1 MSMFLR
7 ASGWLGALLTI
18 VVLVIALLKQLIAF
32 VGFLMFAI
40 KAGLVIL
47 FIGLLVMIAVMIFST
62 KKKHKRERE
71 GF

>member
-1 MSMFLR
+1 MSKFLR

-47 FIGLLVMIAVMIFST
+47 FLGLMVMIVVLFFT
-62 KKKHKRERE
+62 TRKKHKRERE

>member
-7 ASGWLGALLTI
+7 ASGLIGALLTI

-47 FIGLLVMIAVMIFST
+47 FIGLLVMIAVMFFST